1 MQPHD
6 YLVIFNSFGV
16 IISLVIQIRLLVSGA
31 LVPQSVID
39 DIVTRTVIMVIAE
52 LQGRQKVNRG

>member
-52 LQGRQKVNRG
+52 LQQRQKINRG